1 MAVTGSGRG
10 PIKVGSGYIDVF
22 LKLNHKQY
30 KEIRNQITKQMGATG
45 KQAGKLLADGLEAG
59 AKKGGNAQKR
69 EAEKAKAA
77 QQKIAKKAQAAFERI
92 EREITKQYGQQ
103 AADRFR
109 TFGNLEEKKA
119 KLLRNARA
127 ADKKAL
133 QDTVRA
139 EEKASRDKA
148 RSWQIA
154 EKERL
159 RLLRERERAE
169 RQAHLEEARRWETAQ
184 RSYMRFLRDRR
195 VAAERAA
202 REEAAAHRRA
212 HLQMREDLRQTLAA
226 ARTARLA
233 DLRGQ
238 MDTHRNQLVG
248 LRDQLRNYRRQM
260 DDHTRSVGRSL
271 TGLQTSWRRQGEA
284 IERLGTNV
292 TEAGRL
298 VSMNLLA
305 PLGAVAG
312 MLTTIGVK
320 SADMRILGQMG
331 LGAAGVSKKQS
342 AAQME
347 AIQKYAIDT
356 PFSIDTMHEYQ
367 MKLIRSIAGNDNEW
381 YKKDTKSKAADKAAG
396 KTTDIIKAIGDTMAR
411 AGNLDP
417 EMFKRAMYATD
428 RIMDMNKAP
437 TRNINQLVQATGI
450 PAGEL
455 ARMFGFKDA
464 GAFWKQVGTPVAKGG
479 GISGQDMI
487 DNLLEGW
494 DPNYFKLDKNGNRV
508 KDPKSGQWV
517 INKDSSREGG
527 SAGYGER
534 MTSATITGRISQI
547 KERAQFELGS
557 LFAQENK
564 KTGEYEYTDLGQSIM
579 GKATGK
585 DKNGNTVYEGG
596 LLEQVKELG
605 SGQKDNI
612 VALISTSIEGL
623 SVFVEQI
630 QKLSDWL
637 AEHPEIRDAF
647 ASILKIAAVALPFII
662 AMGLATKVLGKFGK
676 IFNSG
681 VITPAAAAGRGVR
694 GATRLARQGIA
705 GNEVENAT
713 RSRLEAERD
722 ARRAQSGNRGT
733 LRERM
738 RENRSI
744 NRQSR
749 QAGNQAYRDRRTQL
763 RDGDTRGPMTRLGNR
778 ITGRDSG
785 SNQLRTQMRE
795 TEDAISETEEA
806 IRSLQRQIRD
816 VNGTSVRQ
824 LVDRFAGTGN
834 GTLQGA
840 ANTAGTQV
848 NNVTTQVGQL
858 NRAGLGTV
866 GGEVNGLRNKA
877 EELHKQI
884 EKSKTSM
891 GELNGKNLN
900 GLKLAVD
907 SAHGTVGDLKDKV
920 ENTALEV
927 SALNRKELGKLS
939 GEFRSSTSSADSLQ
953 DKIKATIKS
962 VGSLNGAKLGG
973 LRKEFGTLK
982 TAVNNVHTL
991 VGTSKSGLHGRV
1003 TNLDNRSLSKVIK
1016 AVKDLKDALSGADK
1030 KADSLNNS
1038 LNDISNKAPGKGG
1051 STGPSKKTKRAT
1063 GGVLPGYTPGQDVHV
1078 FSSPTAGE
1086 LHLSGG
1092 EAVMRPEVT
1101 AALGHERINQLN
1113 MAARTRGV
1121 EGVRQVMQFKDG
1133 GVLGKLG
1140 LDHIVNLVKNYNL
1153 GTDVIGAN
1161 RTVGMYSSS
1170 DALGGDTQ
1178 KGMKGSGRKGA
1189 NFIGSD
1195 VGGKFRG
1202 VYDFMTNDVY
1212 DLLRKAPIPN
1222 GVSQVIGLLGG
1233 AIAPVSAQYFWDDVW
1248 KGQGNILERG
1258 QEYMGDMFSMK
1269 TLSKVVDNLF
1279 GGAWDTAKS
1288 LWAGGKALITDPVG
1302 TFKEG
1307 VGGVWEMVQ
1316 GSYNGVVDSVKGL
1329 REIMQN
1335 PLGYGAQVA
1344 GEVFE
1349 TAKENLPNM
1358 KKLFDFSGDGL
1369 HSAPPDVSKLLET
1382 GGPGTGR
1389 ALKWARTQNGKRY
1402 QWGGNGNPSWDCSGF
1417 MSAIESVIR
1426 GQKPHRRWATGS
1438 FRGSSAPDGWVR
1450 GLKSPFMIGITNAG
1464 VGHTAGTLNGV
1475 NVESRGGDG
1484 VVVGPR
1490 ARGWNSSLFTD
1501 VYGFRSSVPKGY
1513 WTGTQSAS
1521 PGLALVGERGPELV
1535 DFKGGER
1542 VYDTADTAS
1551 LLSSDSRPIY
1561 ITVNEAKSENTT
1573 QAVMRAFQHL
1583 DTMYGSKI

>member
-1 MAVTGSGRG
+1 MAVAGSGRG

-30 KEIRNQITKQMGATG
+30 KEIRSQITKEMGSTG
-45 KQAGKLLADGLEAG
+45 KQAGKLLAEGLEAG
-59 AKKGGNAQKR
+59 AKKGGAAQKK

-92 EREITKQYGQQ
+92 EREITKQYGHQ

-109 TFGNLEEKKA
+109 TFANLEEKKQ

-127 ADKKAL
+127 ADKKSL
-133 QDTVRA
+133 QDTVRE
-139 EEKASRDKA
+139 EEKAARQKA
-148 RSWQIA
+148 RAWQTA

-169 RQAHLEEARRWETAQ
+169 RQARTEEARRWETAQ
-184 RSYMRFLRDRR
+184 RSYMRFLRDRE
-195 VAAERAA
+195 VAAQRAS

-212 HLQMREDLRQTLAA
+212 HQQMRDDIRRTLTE

-238 MDTHRNQLVG
+238 MDGH
-248 LRDQLRNYRRQM
+248 RDQLAALRSQLRDYRRQM
-260 DDHTRSVGRSL
+260 DDHSRSVGRSL
-271 TGLQTSWRRQGEA
+271 TSLQTSWRRQGEA

-347 AIQKYAIDT
+347 AIQNYAIDT

-367 MKLIRSIAGNDNEW
+367 MKLIRSIAGNDDEW
-381 YKKDTKSKAADKAAG
+381 YKKGTKTKAADKAAG

-464 GAFWKQVGTPVAKGG
+464 GEFWKQVGTPVAKGG

-494 DPNYFKLDKNGNRV
+494 DPNYFKLDKNGQRI

-517 INKDSSREGG
+517 INGDSAREGG

-534 MTSATITGRISQI
+534 MTSATITGRISQM

-557 LFAQENK
+557 LFAQENSE
-564 KTGEYEYTDLGQSIM
+564 TGEYEYTGLGQSIM

-605 SGQKDNI
+605 AGQKDNI

-637 AEHPEIRDAF
+637 AEHPEIREAF

-676 IFNSG
+676 IFSAG
-681 VITPAAAAGRGVR
+681 VLTPAAAAGRGAR
-694 GATRLARQGIA
+694 GATRTVRQTAAGVSSARNGGEFRQG
-705 GNEVENAT
+705 
-713 RSRLEAERD
+713 
-722 ARRAQSGNRGT
+722 
-733 LRERM
+733 
-738 RENRSI
+738 
-744 NRQSR
+744 
-749 QAGNQAYRDRRTQL
+749 YRDRRTDL
-763 RDGDTRGPMTRLGNR
+763 RDGDTRGPLARTRDR
-778 ITGRDSG
+778 ITGRDSQANG
-785 SNQLRTQMRE
+785 LRNSMRD

-806 IRSLQRQIRD
+806 IRRLQRQIRD
-816 VNGTSVRQ
+816 VNGTSVNQ
-824 LVDRFAGTGN
+824 LVNQFAGSGTGN
-834 GTLQGA
+834 LQGA

-858 NRAGLGTV
+858 NRASLGTV
-866 GGEVNGLRNKA
+866 GGEVNGLKDKVQ
-877 EELHKQI
+877 ELNQKFD
-884 EKSKTSM
+884 KSVQSM
-891 GELNGKNLN
+891 ADLNGKSLN
-900 GLKLAVD
+900 SLKMAVD
-907 SAHGTVGDLKDKV
+907 SAHGTVTDLKDKID
-920 ENTALEV
+920 NTALSV
-927 SALNRKELGKLS
+927 SSLNRKELGKLS
-939 GEFRSSTSSADSLQ
+939 GEFRSSATSADSLH
-953 DKIKATIKS
+953 DKIRESIKQAS
-962 VGSLNGAKLGG
+962 NLNGAKLKN
-973 LRKEFGTLK
+973 LRGEFGTLK

-1003 TNLDNRSLSKVIK
+1003 TNLDNRSLSKLTK
-1016 AVKDLKDALSGADK
+1016 AVNALKSALSEADD
-1030 KADSLNNS
+1030 KADSLDGNLEN
-1038 LNDISNKAPGKGG
+1038 IAKKAPGGGG
-1051 STGPSKKTKRAT
+1051 SSSGGGKKNRAA
-1063 GGVLPGYTPGQDVHV
+1063 GGAIGVLPGYTPGVDVHQFV
-1078 FSSPTAGE
+1078 SPTGGI
-1086 LHLSGG
+1086 LNLSGG
-1092 EAVMRPEVT
+1092 EAIMRPEVT
-1101 AALGHERINQLN
+1101 RAMGHEQINKLN
-1113 MAARTRGV
+1113 QAARTGGV
-1121 EGVRQVMQFKDG
+1121 HAVQQAMQFKDG
-1133 GVLGKLG
+1133 GILGKLG
-1140 LDHIVNLVKNYNL
+1140 LDQIVNASKVFNL
-1153 GTDVIGAN
+1153 GTDVKAAGSSI
-1161 RTVGMYSSS
+1161 GMYQSS
-1170 DALGGDTQ
+1170 DGLGGSTQ
-1178 KGMKGSGRKGA
+1178 GGMKGAGRKGN

-1195 VGGKFRG
+1195 ISNKNKGIF
-1202 VYDFMTNDVY
+1202 DFISTDVFE
-1212 DLLRKAPIPN
+1212 LLRKAPIPT
-1222 GVSQVIGLLGG
+1222 GVSQVIGVLGG
-1233 AIAPVSAQYFWDDVW
+1233 ALAPVQGQYFWDDVW
-1248 KGQGNILERG
+1248 KGQGNVLSRG
-1258 QEYMGDMFSMK
+1258 KDYMGDILSMK
-1269 TLSKVVDNLF
+1269 TLSSVASNLF
-1279 GGAWDTAKS
+1279 GGVTETIKS
-1288 LWAGGKALITDPVG
+1288 LWKGGTAFLKDPAGV
-1302 TFKEG
+1302 FKEG
-1307 VGGVWEMVQ
+1307 VNGIWEMSK
-1316 GSYNGVVDSVKGL
+1316 GTFNGFADMVSGAK
-1329 REIMQN
+1329 EIYEN
-1335 PLGYGAQVA
+1335 PLAYGANVA
-1344 GEVFE
+1344 GEIFE
-1349 TAKENLPNM
+1349 TAKENMPNLEG
-1358 KKLFDFSGDGL
+1358 LFDFSGNG
-1369 HSAPPDVSKLLET
+1369 HITGGPPDVSKILEV
-1382 GGPGTGR
+1382 GGPGSAN
-1389 ALKWARTQNGKRY
+1389 ALAWARTQNGKSY

-1417 MSAIESVIR
+1417 MSAIESVMR
-1426 GQKPHRRWATGS
+1426 GQKPHRRWATGA
-1438 FRGSSAPDGWVR
+1438 FRGASAPDGWVR
-1450 GLKSPFMIGITNAG
+1450 NLKSPFQIGITNAG

-1484 VVVGPR
+1484 VIVGPR
-1490 ARGWNSSLFTD
+1490 ARGASSMLFTD
-1501 VYGFRSSVPKGY
+1501 VYGFRGAVPKGY
-1513 WTGTQSAS
+1513 WTGTMSAS

-1535 DFKGGER
+1535 DFKGGEK
-1542 VYDTADTAS
+1542 VYDHKETAS
-1551 LLSSDSRPIY
+1551 LLSSGQPIH

-1573 QAVMRAFQHL
+1573 DAVVRAFQHL
-1583 DTMYGSKI
+1583 DAMYGSRI